1 MLGLRT
7 TKAKSSD
14 KQAKDTTHIN
24 LPLTKVRFGFTLAEV
39 LITLGII
46 GIVAVLGLTA
56 NVLADFF
63 NNVKSIFGF

>member
-1 MLGLRT
+1 MDIGIELIFKIAAIGIIVTVVSQILR
-7 TKAKSSD
+7 KSD
-14 KQAKDTTHIN
+14 REDFA
-24 LPLTKVRFGFTLAEV
+24 LFV
-39 LITLGII
+39 GII